1 MAAAA
6 TPTTLE
12 WASEPGGRFAI
23 ELLDPAEWQRL
34 LVEPAAERPAAVRDA
49 LLRLADF
56 SRFEGKAGQCL
67 PWSTADGARG
77 LLCGRDASLA
87 TTAALRSAAAGALQ
101 QVAAGR
107 EVALLAPA
115 LPLAADPAATLTA
128 LAEGVLLSGYRFTR
142 SGKSPSSAAPLAV
155 RLVAPVDRA
164 LAEAALARARA
175 HVAGIVLARDLVNAP
190 AAELGPDDLADAAAA
205 VARRHG
211 FTVEVLRG
219 AEVARRGFR
228 MVAAVGRSSAKAPT
242 VTIVRRGDAPPAV
255 ALIGKG
261 VTFDSGG
268 LSLKPADAMELMK
281 KDMGGAAA
289 VIGALE
295 SIGTLRLDLPLLAVI
310 PSAENMVGPD
320 AFRPGDILTAYDG
333 TTVEIGNTDAEGRL
347 LLADAFGYAREQKPA
362 RLIDYATLTGAARA
376 ALGPDLPALFCSDEP
391 LAAALEAAA
400 RAADE
405 PLWRLPLHAPYDR
418 HLDSA
423 IADVNHVGSEKRAG
437 AITAAL
443 FLRRFAGGLPFAHVD
458 LYAWEDRGRPET
470 PKGGNGMGVRTLT
483 RLAEQWARGG

>member
-12 WASEPGGRFAI
+12 WASEPDGRFAI
-23 ELLDPAEWQRL
+23 ELLDSAEWERL
-34 LVEPAAERPAAVRDA
+34 KSAPERGRPAAARDA
-49 LLRLADF
+49 LLRLAEF
-56 SRFEGKAGQCL
+56 SRFEGKAGQFL
-67 PWSTADGARG
+67 PWSAADGSCG

-87 TTAALRSAAAGALQ
+87 PTAALRSAAAGALQ

-107 EVALLAPA
+107 EVALIAPA
-115 LPLAADPAATLTA
+115 APLAAAPAATLTA

-142 SGKSPSSAAPLAV
+142 SGKPGPSAAPLAV

-211 FTVEVLRG
+211 FTVELLRG

-228 MVAAVGRSSAKAPT
+228 MVAAVGRSSAKPPT
-242 VTIVRRGDAPPAV
+242 VTIVRRGSAPPAV

-295 SIGTLRLDLPLLAVI
+295 SIGTLQLDLPLLAVL

-347 LLADAFGYAREQKPA
+347 LLADAFGYAREQQPA

-391 LAAALEAAA
+391 LAAAVEAAA

-483 RLAEQWARGG
+483 RLAEQWAR